1 MAEPLSPEPSS
12 PLLAN
17 LSLRDQLRVDR
28 LPLRLLQVMI
38 GLTGFGLSLAML
50 LRSGLGGAPWDV
62 LHSALAERAGLS
74 VGTLSITVSF
84 VVLLAWIPLREQP
97 GIGTFAN
104 AIWVGV
110 SIDLGMAL
118 LPPATSLAP
127 AAVLMVAGVII
138 NGVSAAVY
146 IGAQL
151 GPGARDGLMTGLG
164 RVLRRPVGP
173 VRIGLE
179 VLVLAAGW
187 ALGGPMGVGTVL
199 YALGLGPVIQLA
211 LPHVVLPVLTPAGAA
226 SAAELDETPPPD
238 PA

>member
-1 MAEPLSPEPSS
+1 MGAPPD

-17 LSLRDQLRVDR
+17 LSLRAQLRVDR
-28 LPLRLLQVMI
+28 LPLRLAQMMV

-62 LHSALAERAGLS
+62 LHAALADRAGLS

-104 AIWVGV
+104 AVWVGL
-110 SIDLGMAL
+110 SMDLGMAL
-118 LPPATSLAP
+118 LPPAPGPLP
-127 AAVLMVAGVII
+127 AAVLMVAGVVI

-151 GPGARDGLMTGLG
+151 GPGPRDGLMTGLG
-164 RVLRRPVGP
+164 RVLARPVGP
-173 VRIGLE
+173 VRIVLE
-179 VLVLAAGW
+179 VLVLLTGW
-187 ALGGPMGVGTVL
+187 ALGGPVGVGTLL
-199 YALGLGPVIQLA
+199 YAFGLGPVIQLT
-211 LPHVVLPVLTPAGAA
+211 LPHVVVPVRRPAGAA
-226 SAAELDETPPPD
+226 RDERLEEIPPPD

>member
-1 MAEPLSPEPSS
+1 MADPSP

-28 LPLRLLQVMI
+28 LPLRLAQMMV

-62 LHSALAERAGLS
+62 LHAALAERAGLS
-74 VGTLSITVSF
+74 VGTLSIAVSF

-97 GIGTFAN
+97 GIGTVAN
-104 AIWVGV
+104 AIWVGI

-118 LPPATSLAP
+118 LSPATS
-127 AAVLMVAGVII
+127 AAQAVVLMVAGVVI
-138 NGVSAAVY
+138 NGISAAVY

-164 RVLRRPVGP
+164 RVLGRPVGP

-179 VLVLAAGW
+179 ALVLVTGW
-187 ALGGPMGVGTVL
+187 ALGGPVGVATVL
-199 YALGLGPVIQLA
+199 YAIGLGPVIQLA
-211 LPHVVLPVLTPAGAA
+211 LPYVVLPVRSPSP
-226 SAAELDETPPPD
+226 SARAEVVDDEPPPD